1 MTAITAHAQKNLDF
15 YTRILGMRWVK
26 KTVYQD
32 DISAYHLFFPKEE
45 NEYLARFL

>member
-32 DISAYHLFFPKEE
+32 DISAYHLFYP
-45 NEYLARFL
+45 